1 MQGSGF
7 NAALNSLFDMVRSL
21 LYLIRN
27 KYNEKVKGNL
37 VKYEPVIGLE
47 VHAQLLTRSKIFCGC
62 STTFG
67 EEPNTQ
73 TCPVCTGQ
81 PGSLPVINRKAVEF
95 AIKLG
100 LATSCRIAPYSLFA
114 RKNYFYPDLPKGYQI
129 SMYEFPLAED
139 GFIEIMLHGQKKR
152 IQIIRIHLEE
162 DAGKLK
168 HGEAPETASF
178 SYVDFNRTG
187 VPLVEIV
194 SGPDIRS
201 PEEAGDYLRKLRAI
215 LQYLEIC
222 TGDMEKGTFRCD
234 ANVSVRPKSQEEFGT
249 RTELKNMNSFRH
261 VERALEYEIKRQIT
275 MLGEGEDVVQETR
288 FWDVDQGITITMR
301 GKEEAHDYRYF
312 PDPDLVPLRI
322 DGKWVEE
329 IRKGLPEL
337 PDEKKE
343 RFVRQYQIP
352 EYDAEIL
359 TSTKPLSAYYEET
372 VSLFHEPKTVSNWMM
387 GDLLRELKRDE
398 REIDQCPVTPKHLAD
413 MLSMTKIQAI
423 SGKIAK
429 DVFEEMYRTG
439 AYPQDIVK
447 EKGWMQILD
456 EGEIQKAIE
465 KAMEANPKQV
475 EDYRKGKEKLFGFFV
490 GEVMKQTQGKANPK
504 LVNELLKKKLK

>member
-1 MQGSGF
+1 M
-7 NAALNSLFDMVRSL
+7 
-21 LYLIRN
+21 
-27 KYNEKVKGNL
+27 E
-37 VKYEPVIGLE
+37 YESVIGLE

-81 PGSLPVINRKAVEF
+81 PGSLPVVNRKVVEF

-129 SMYEFPLAED
+129 SMYEYPLAED
-139 GFIEIMLHGQKKR
+139 GFIEIMVQGQKKR
-152 IQIIRIHLEE
+152 IQIIRIHMEE

-168 HGEAPETASF
+168 HGEAPETEAF

-201 PEEAGDYLRKLRAI
+201 PQEAGDYLRKLRAI

-234 ANVSVRPKSQEEFGT
+234 ANVSVRPKGQKEFGT

-261 VERALEYEIKRQIT
+261 VEKALEHEIKRQMA
-275 MLGEGEDVVQETR
+275 MLEDGEKVVQETR
-288 FWDVDQGITITMR
+288 LWDVDQGITISMR

-322 DGKWVEE
+322 DEEWVEE
-329 IRKGLPEL
+329 IHKSLPEL
-337 PDEKKE
+337 PNERKE
-343 RFVRQYQIP
+343 RFIRQYQIP

-359 TSTKPLSAYYEET
+359 TSTKTMAIYYEEC
-372 VSLFHEPKTVSNWMM
+372 VRLFHEPKTVSNWMM
-387 GDLLRELKRDE
+387 GELLRELKHDE
-398 REIDQCPVTPKHLAD
+398 REIDQCPITPQHLAE
-413 MLSMTKIQAI
+413 MLSMIKEETI

-429 DVFEEMYRTG
+429 DVFEEMVRTG
-439 AYPQDIVK
+439 ERPEKIVRD
-447 EKGWMQILD
+447 KGWIQILD
-456 EGEIQKAIE
+456 AGEIERAIE
-465 KAMEANPKQV
+465 RAIEANPKQV

-490 GEVMKQTQGKANPK
+490 GEVMKQTKGKANPK
-504 LVNELLKKKLK
+504 LVNELLKKKLKG